1 MKKKSFLL
9 LVAIVLMFALKK
21 HNVFEV
27 LSFDNINELKT
38 YINSFG
44 ILSPMVFI
52 AIFVAATVF
61 FVPGLPI
68 TVLSGILFGAFWGA
82 AYVIIGST
90 IGVSLAF
97 LIGRY
102 LGRDFVIKMTAKNEK
117 MAKLDSYIK
126 EQGDTIL
133 IISRLVPI
141 FPFNLQNYAY
151 GITDIKFSTYFWYSL
166 IFMMPGTFIYTS
178 FGALAYS
185 SVPTKD
191 LLFYASLLLAALCAL
206 VILPKK
212 IFKKS
217 AAFEGEYL
225 VNSEYVKENAGTDVV
240 Q

>member
-1 MKKKSFLL
+1 MKKKIIVL
-9 LVAIVLMFALKK
+9 LVATILLLALNKY
-21 HNVFEV
+21 NVFDV
-27 LSFDNINELKT
+27 FSFDNMNELKT

-44 ILSPMVFI
+44 IMSPIVFI
-52 AIFVAATVF
+52 ALFVAATVF
-61 FVPGLPI
+61 FLPGLPI

-82 AYVIIGST
+82 AYVIVGST

-102 LGRDFVIKMTAKNEK
+102 LGRDFVKRMTAKNKK

-166 IFMMPGTFIYTS
+166 IFMIPGTFIYTS

-191 LLFYASLLLAALCAL
+191 LLFYSSLLLVAICAL
-206 VILPKK
+206 IILPKK
-212 IFKKS
+212 LFKSSSLNK
-217 AAFEGEYL
+217 
-225 VNSEYVKENAGTDVV
+225 NI